1 MPIAPGRAKPVI
13 APHGCR
19 FSALEF
25 PTMPT
30 PSPGLKFTK
39 MHGVGNDYVYIN
51 GFDQSLPDDVAD
63 LAIQMA
69 DRHTGVGGDGLILI
83 LPPTVPTPPTPST
96 TWSTNGAAHVRMRM
110 FNNDGSE
117 GQMCGNGIRCVAKY
131 AHDHGLSA
139 ANPLRVETGRGVL
152 SIDLQVDNDGKV
164 AAATVDMGE
173 PWLELEKIPV
183 DLSAGDVRQVGEY
196 RYAVAVPQAG
206 GEIEMTFVNTGNP
219 HAVIFVDDLARV
231 DLRTLGP
238 AIERHAIFP
247 KKANVHFVQVL
258 SEAEVKVLHWE
269 RGTGQTQ
276 ACGTGATAVCIAG
289 HISGRTAKEIE
300 AHLPGG
306 TLELRWDEK
315 TNHVFMTGPATEVFS
330 GEWRG

>member
-1 MPIAPGRAKPVI
+1 MP
-13 APHGCR
+13 
-19 FSALEF
+19 LQ
-25 PTMPT
+25 
-30 PSPGLKFTK
+30 FTK
-39 MHGVGNDYVYIN
+39 MHGVGNDYVYVD
-51 GFDQSLPDDVAD
+51 GFDQTLPDDVTE
-63 LAIQMA
+63 LAVRIS

-83 LPPTVPTPPTPST
+83 LPST
-96 TWSTNGAAHVRMRM
+96 DGSAHVRMRM

-117 GQMCGNGIRCVAKY
+117 GEMCGNGIRCVAKY
-131 AHDHGLSA
+131 THDHGLSD

-152 SIDLQVDNDGKV
+152 NIDLQLDSNRKV
-164 AAATVDMGE
+164 ESATVDMGE
-173 PWLELEKIPV
+173 PFLDLEKIPV
-183 DLSAGDVRQVGEY
+183 QQTTIARNAALKQRGEH
-196 RYAVAVPQAG
+196 RYGVAVPEAG

-219 HAVIFVDDLARV
+219 HAVIFVDDLSTV
-231 DLRTLGP
+231 DLPALGP

-258 SEAEVKVLHWE
+258 SDTEVKVLHWE

-289 HISGRTAKEIE
+289 ALVGRTARAIK

-306 TLELRWDEK
+306 TLDLRWDEK
-315 TNHVFMTGPATEVFS
+315 TNHVFMTGPATEVFT